1 MQLTEYPDREA
12 LMLGLAGRVASGLR
26 LALARGG
33 RATLALPGGATPGP
47 LFDILSGT
55 DLDWARIDILPT
67 DERLVPPGDLRS
79 NAGLIAA
86 RLLHGHAAA
95 ARLLPLDAPGAA
107 EALAARLPLDLVVLG
122 IGADGHI
129 ASLFSGAPELLA
141 ALAADAPP
149 LMRLSPP
156 GQPEARLSLTAP
168 VLTGAGTL
176 HLLITGAAKRETLAR
191 AAEKG
196 SVAGCPVRLVLNDA
210 EIHFAE

>member
-1 MQLTEYPDREA
+1 MHLVDYPDREA

-33 RATLALPGGATPGP
+33 RVTLALPGGGTPGP

-55 DLDWARIDILPT
+55 DLDWARVDVVPT
-67 DERLVPPGDLRS
+67 DERLVPPGDPRS

-86 RLLHGHAAA
+86 RLLRGRAAA
-95 ARLLPLDAPGAA
+95 ARLLPLDAPETAG
-107 EALAARLPLDLVVLG
+107 ELAARLPLDLAVLG
-122 IGADGHI
+122 MGADGHI
-129 ASLFSGAPELLA
+129 ASLFPDAPELPA
-141 ALAADAPP
+141 ALAAGAPP
-149 LMRLSPP
+149 VLRLTPP

-168 VLTGAGTL
+168 VLTGAATL
-176 HLLITGAAKRETLAR
+176 HLLITGREKRKTLAH

-196 SVAGCPVRLVLNDA
+196 SLAACPVRLVLNDA